1 MFGRDTDA
9 NELKGKIKEYQNLL
23 NDAENHEEDF
33 IEYIQIK
40 LDATMGELQEVL
52 DTDEEGVQAYLNDE
66 EEVEYESDE
75 SDESDEEDDEGED
88 EDETKEL
95 DDDGNPID
103 KKVNENYNAAELTE
117 VLILIKNG
125 QIKKVFEEIKTKDN
139 VTFLDVAKVLVE
151 KNKPEYLLRLLEM
164 AVYNGYLK
172 I

>member
-1 MFGRDTDA
+1 
-9 NELKGKIKEYQNLL
+9 
-23 NDAENHEEDF
+23 
-33 IEYIQIK
+33 
-40 LDATMGELQEVL
+40 
-52 DTDEEGVQAYLNDE
+52 
-66 EEVEYESDE
+66 VEYESDE